1 MAAVT
6 TLGLGKTM
14 EKKLHAVG
22 IHSAEELREV
32 GSRQAV
38 LRLKERYPNTCV
50 VILYHLEAAIQGVE
64 MKQLDAACKA
74 ELKAYFSHSLN
85 SLSLGRTH

>member
-14 EKKLHAVG
+14 ERKLHSVG
-22 IHSAEELREV
+22 IHSAEELKDI
-32 GSRQAV
+32 GSKQAV
-38 LRLKERYPNTCV
+38 FRLKEQYPNTCV

-64 MKQLDAACKA
+64 MKQLDAACKS
-74 ELKAYFSHSLN
+74 ELKAYFKQL
-85 SLSLGRTH
+85 

>member
-6 TLGLGKTM
+6 SLGLGKTM

-22 IHSAEELREV
+22 IHTAEDLKAI
-32 GSRQAV
+32 GSKQAV
-38 LRLKERYPNTCV
+38 FRLKELYPNTCV

-64 MKQLDAACKA
+64 IKRLDAVCKS
-74 ELKAYFSHSLN
+74 ELKAFFQQL
-85 SLSLGRTH
+85 